1 MPIPRES
8 IVAVIPAY
16 NAEGFVADVIR
27 EASKHVPVIAVNDGS
42 RDRTLDALR
51 TTTALVVDQQPNQG
65 KGVALQRGFRTA
77 LEQGASAVIQLD
89 ADGQHDPSEIPLFV
103 KKFGETS
110 ADLIIGERDFSRMPM
125 VRKASNTIGRR
136 AFSWAIGRPVPD
148 NQSGYRLLSRRLME
162 AVLAS
167 GERGFEFE
175 MDMIVV
181 CAKRGWPIEG
191 VPIRTIYGDEKS
203 NIKPIQHVV
212 HFFRMVGQT
221 RRAMRTRDNADLPR

>member
-1 MPIPRES
+1 MVKNES

-16 NAEGFVADVIR
+16 NAEAFVADVIR

-42 RDRTLDALR
+42 RDQTLAALR

-77 LEQGASAVIQLD
+77 IDQGAAAVIQLD
-89 ADGQHDPSEIPLFV
+89 ADGQHDPAEIPLFL
-103 KKFGETS
+103 KKFAETR
-110 ADLIIGERDFSRMPM
+110 ADLIIGERDFSHMPL

-136 AFSWAIGRPVPD
+136 AFSWAIGRSVPD

-221 RRAMRTRDNADLPR
+221 RRAMRAK

>member
-1 MPIPRES
+1 LPTLKES

-16 NAEGFVADVIR
+16 NAEAFVADVIR
-27 EASKHVPVIAVNDGS
+27 EATKHVPVIAVNDGS
-42 RDRTLDALR
+42 RDRTLEALR

-77 LEQGASAVIQLD
+77 LEQGAAAVIQLD

-103 KKFGETS
+103 KRFAETR
-110 ADLIIGERDFSRMPM
+110 ADLIIGERDFSRMPL

-203 NIKPIQHVV
+203 NIKPVQHVV

-221 RRAMRTRDNADLPR
+221 RRAMRQR